1 MIQGIGQFV
10 QAIGVV
16 YASYF
21 LTPTNDIPWFIALP
35 IVLGSMI
42 VLLGAIL
49 YYLSFMMASLSLIGN
64 ISHLLIPPAIL
75 ALYKIAVIV
84 FPIIYCILYSLLLIL
99 NISWFFGIGGGELEV
114 QADALE
120 SFTHLLDIPAL
131 IILPVSCGLFFLV
144 AYRQTHEKKK
154 GAQISDYLL
163 WAFLS
168 LFFIFGIGNNTM
180 SAVSWFGMLHGPI
193 TLLGSIV
200 FLYGLSRVADHA
212 SRYRQ
217 VIKYIREKPSDFL
230 FLTKLGEAERK
241 IQIWDKVESLV
252 KEDVIK
258 PLVPIK
264 APIDETR
271 AAAEIKSYMEEIYT
285 QYRKMQKPTIPG

>member
-1 MIQGIGQFV
+1 LILGVDTLPGVVFIFDIKQSEVADLSLLTDSLSLFSVLILAGIKCAFLLIHHGSIIIVFITLLVIFEEWSGRTRETSINYFRIFALGFMIQGIGQFV

-163 WAFLS
+163 WAFLRY
-168 LFFIFGIGNNTM
+168 
-180 SAVSWFGMLHGPI
+180 
-193 TLLGSIV
+193 LG
-200 FLYGLSRVADHA
+200 
-212 SRYRQ
+212 
-217 VIKYIREKPSDFL
+217 
-230 FLTKLGEAERK
+230 
-241 IQIWDKVESLV
+241 LV
-252 KEDVIK
+252 CFMD
-258 PLVPIK
+258 
-264 APIDETR
+264 
-271 AAAEIKSYMEEIYT
+271 
-285 QYRKMQKPTIPG
+285 Q